1 MMLMINSGETLL
13 PHQLREVSP
22 RISRLKEKIRNSP
35 LKIFLQRSL
44 LYIESYKKTEREP
57 VIIRRAKA
65 LKHILENMTIRI
77 DSDEIIVGG
86 RTPYPRMGLP
96 STEGDV
102 EWLLD
107 ELDTISDRLQD
118 PFTITEEEKEVFK
131 REVYPYFQD
140 KTLKKY
146 IFDHLSDE
154 ILEECE
160 NDLFTLNQKD
170 HSQGHIVPDVE
181 KWIKLGINGITR
193 EVLEAK
199 KNATDREKID
209 FYSAVFITLEG
220 ARIFILRYA
229 ELAEN
234 MKLDEIRDICVNLSS
249 RPPRNFKEAIQSIWF
264 LIVILILESIGN
276 AFSPGRLD
284 RILYDYYKND
294 VGPGGLTDE
303 DVIDII
309 EAFYLKLNEVVVV
322 RSHRQAKYFAGFP
335 MGFNVLLGGQ
345 DDRRNDATNELS
357 YLFLKAEADLL
368 LPQPNLSVRIHSGSP
383 ERFLHAVGY
392 VISKGNGMPQVFN
405 DEAIIP
411 ALINRGFKVDD
422 ARNYAVIGCVEL
434 CIPGKFLGLS
444 NAAMMNMARLFEV
457 SFGEKL
463 HMSYSELEQT
473 IKTNLERSVKLM
485 AQGSN
490 IVDRA
495 HAHILPTP
503 FLSSV
508 IFNCVEKG
516 KDVSRGGAFFN
527 FTGLQA
533 VGIANIADSL
543 LSVRKIVYENKDL
556 GYQQLAQML
565 DENFKGHEIMRK
577 KILEGI
583 PKYGNG
589 IEDVDDIAHK
599 WSFLYNLEVERYTNP
614 REGGFQPGLYTVS
627 AHVPLGQVVGATPDG
642 RLKGEPLADGGV
654 SPMRGRDRKGPLA
667 VIESVS
673 RVDQM
678 RATNGTLLNLKFHP
692 SVFEGEGAIQKFA
705 GLLRGFMQHQCFH
718 VQFNVISGDTLRK
731 AQSKPD
737 DYRDLVIRV
746 AGYSAFFIELNET
759 LQNDI
764 VERTEYAG

>member
-1 MMLMINSGETLL
+1 
-13 PHQLREVSP
+13 
-22 RISRLKEKIRNSP
+22 
-35 LKIFLQRSL
+35 
-44 LYIESYKKTEREP
+44 
-57 VIIRRAKA
+57 
-65 LKHILENMTIRI
+65 
-77 DSDEIIVGG
+77 
-86 RTPYPRMGLP
+86 
-96 STEGDV
+96 
-102 EWLLD
+102 
-107 ELDTISDRLQD
+107 
-118 PFTITEEEKEVFK
+118 
-131 REVYPYFQD
+131 
-140 KTLKKY
+140 
-146 IFDHLSDE
+146 
-154 ILEECE
+154 
-160 NDLFTLNQKD
+160 
-170 HSQGHIVPDVE
+170 VPDVE
-181 KWIKLGINGITR
+181 KWIKLGINEIIR
-193 EVLEAK
+193 EAQKAK
-199 KNATDREKID
+199 KNTGDREKIE
-209 FYSAVFITLEG
+209 FYTAVLITLEG
-220 ARIFILRYA
+220 ARTFLLRYA
-229 ELAEN
+229 DLAEN
-234 MKLDEIRDICVNLSS
+234 MKLFKIRDICVNLAS
-249 RPPRNFKEAIQSIWF
+249 RPPGNFIEAIQSSWF

-294 VGPGGLTDE
+294 VDNGELTDE

-345 DDRRNDATNELS
+345 DDAGNDATNELS

-411 ALINRGFKVDD
+411 ALIKRGFTVDD

-444 NAAMMNMARLFEV
+444 NAAMMNMARLFEK

-463 HMSYSELEQT
+463 HESFEDLEQT
-473 IKTNLERSVKLM
+473 IKKNLERSVKLM
-485 AQGSN
+485 AQGCN
-490 IVDRA
+490 IVDKA
-495 HAHILPTP
+495 HALLFPTP

-508 IFNCVEKG
+508 VYNCIDKG
-516 KDVSRGGAFFN
+516 VDVSRGGALYN

-543 LSVRKIVYENKDL
+543 LSVRKIVYENKEL
-556 GYQQLAQML
+556 GYEHLVQML
-565 DENFKGHEIMRK
+565 DANFKGQDLIRE

-589 IEDVDDIAHK
+589 IEDVDDIAYR
-599 WSFLYNLEVERYTNP
+599 WSSLYNSEVERYTNP
-614 REGGFQPGLYTVS
+614 RGGRYQPGLYTVS
-627 AHVPLGQVVGATPDG
+627 AHVPLGEAVGATPDG

-654 SPMRGRDRKGPLA
+654 SPMRGRDRNGPLA

-692 SVFEGEGAIQKFA
+692 SVFDGEGAFGKFT
-705 GLLRGFMQHQCFH
+705 GLLRGFMKHQCFH
-718 VQFNVISGDTLRK
+718 VQFNIISGDTLRK
-731 AQSKPD
+731 AQSKPH

-746 AGYSAFFIELNET
+746 AGYSAFFVELNET

-764 VERTEYAG
+764 IERTEYAG

>member
-1 MMLMINSGETLL
+1 MINIGETFL
-13 PHQLREVSP
+13 PYQWREVSP
-22 RISRLKEKIRNSP
+22 RISRLKKKIRNSP
-35 LKIFLQRSL
+35 LNIFLERSL
-44 LYIESYKKTEREP
+44 LYIESYKKTEGEP

-65 LKHILENMTIRI
+65 LRHILKNMTIRI
-77 DSDEIIVGG
+77 DPDEIIVGG

-102 EWLLD
+102 QWLLD
-107 ELDTISDRLQD
+107 ELDTISDRSQD
-118 PFTITEEEKEVFK
+118 PFAISELDKEIFKTEI
-131 REVYPYFQD
+131 YPYFQNI
-140 KTLKKY
+140 TLKKY

-160 NDLFTLNQKD
+160 NNIFTLNQKD
-170 HSQGHIVPDVE
+170 HSQGHIVPYVE
-181 KWIKLGINGITR
+181 KWIQMGIEGITR
-193 EVLEAK
+193 EVQQAK
-199 KNATDREKID
+199 ENTGDCEKID
-209 FYSAVFITLEG
+209 FYTAVLITLEG
-220 ARIFILRYA
+220 ARAFIFRYA
-229 ELAEN
+229 DRAQT
-234 MKLDEIRDICVNLSS
+234 MGLDEIRDICVRISS
-249 RPPRNFKEAIQSIWF
+249 RPPRNFREAVQSIWF

-294 VGPGGLTDE
+294 VGTGALTDE
-303 DVIDII
+303 ETIDII
-309 EAFYLKLNEVVVV
+309 EALYLKLNEVVVV
-322 RSHRQAKYFAGFP
+322 RSERQAKYFSGFP
-335 MGFNVLLGGQ
+335 MGFNILLGGK
-345 DDRRNDATNELS
+345 DELGKDATNELS

-368 LPQPNLSVRIHSGSP
+368 LPQPNLSVRIHSRSP

-392 VISKGNGMPQVFN
+392 VVSKGNGMPQVFN

-463 HMSYSELEQT
+463 HTDFEELERT
-473 IKTNLERSVKLM
+473 IEKNLKRSVKLM
-485 AQGSN
+485 AEGSN

-495 HAHILPTP
+495 HALLLPTP

-508 IFNCVEKG
+508 IYHCIEKG
-516 KDVSRGGAFFN
+516 ADVSRGGAFYN

-543 LSVRKIVYENKDL
+543 YSVLKIVYENKDL
-556 GYQQLAQML
+556 KYQQLAKML
-565 DENFKGHEIMRK
+565 EEDFKGHDLIRQ

-583 PKYGNG
+583 LKYGNG
-589 IEDVDDIAHK
+589 IEKVDDVAHK
-599 WSFLYNLEVERYTNP
+599 WSSLYNREVEIYTNP
-614 REGGFQPGLYTVS
+614 RRGGFQPGLYTVS
-627 AHVPLGQVVGATPDG
+627 AHVPLGEVVGATPDG

-692 SVFEGEGAIQKFA
+692 SVFEGEGAIEKFA
-705 GLLRGFMQHQCFH
+705 GLLRGFMKHKCFH
-718 VQFNVISGDTLRK
+718 VQFNVISGDILRK

-746 AGYSAFFIELNET
+746 AGYSAFFVELNET

-764 VERTEYAG
+764 IERTEYAG